1 MTINPVS
8 HLERWGFVFL
18 LEEYSKNSIMNGF
31 KNFQSHGRV
40 KKNGTKHPR
49 EKGRD

>member
-18 LEEYSKNSIMNGF
+18 VEEYSKNSIINGF
-31 KNFQSHGRV
+31 KYFLSNKRA

-49 EKGRD
+49 